1 MPLIT
6 PPSSYPSIYQTRA
19 KRWVSKTDEEKELE
33 YLEYKL
39 QKAIKSYREAVRRT
53 DAAILRLRLLEHD
66 RRDLERLEREVKI
79 KFLTMNLIEKSK
91 MVILIEVTD
100 EIFHT
105 FVKIR
110 GDPQREEQWRMEE
123 EYAND
128 RNMQLEI
135 QRLMEQREI
144 DLSRGNPMT
153 FREEM
158 NQQRHP
164 DDEFYDRNLEQQDH
178 NLQQHG
184 SGGDHQLRSEQE
196 RINRMNQNI
205 ANEVRDQRH
214 SQGYDDHGSHHHR
227 SQQDRIDDNRRNSNI
242 RSEQERINRINQNID
257 NNLRDQKQGFD
268 DRGSRHHTKS
278 EQERID
284 RIKQNIDENLRDQS
298 SRQRGCSRSPSC
310 CRVGNNN

>member
-66 RRDLERLEREVKI
+66 RRDLERLERE
-79 KFLTMNLIEKSK
+79 
-91 MVILIEVTD
+91 
-100 EIFHT
+100 
-105 FVKIR
+105 
-110 GDPQREEQWRMEE
+110 REEQWRMEE

-144 DLSRGNPMT
+144 DLSRGNPMN

-164 DDEFYDRNLEQQDH
+164 DDEFYDRDLEQQDH

-196 RINRMNQNI
+196 RINRINQNI

-268 DRGSRHHTKS
+268 DRDSRHHTKS